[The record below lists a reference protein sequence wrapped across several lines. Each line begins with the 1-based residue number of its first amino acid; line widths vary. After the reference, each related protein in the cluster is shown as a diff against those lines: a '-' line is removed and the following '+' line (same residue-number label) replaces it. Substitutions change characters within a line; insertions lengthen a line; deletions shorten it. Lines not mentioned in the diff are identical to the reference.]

1 MIYFIF
7 QEASELRKITV
18 IILALVLIMTVAVAC
33 GNNSDEVTTTATIG
47 TQYVPVTQPT
57 TTQPSTN
64 DSSYILTTQTGQ
76 TAPWASTTRFEFT
89 DAPTQNTAPS
99 QNPTGSP
106 DYNISF
112 NVSEIP
118 APNVNTSVA
127 PSTAPVSSSGTTKAE
142 TTTTDKSAEPVS
154 LVVNSSAYG
163 DGVIY
168 IEIDPSNWDGNF
180 AAATQNITVKVNGTA
195 LATSATCSV
204 PAKKTGSIYEIKI
217 TIPAQSVNSGD
228 VVSFT
233 IPTGIVKN
241 QSGSQYNLSYS
252 TSVTV

>member
-1 MIYFIF
+1 M
-7 QEASELRKITV
+7 RKIAV
-18 IILALVLIMTVAVAC
+18 IFLALALIMSVAVAC
-33 GNNSDEVTTTATIG
+33 GKDNDEVTTTAPIG

-64 DSSYILTTQTGQ
+64 DSAYVLTTQTGQ

-89 DAPTQNTAPS
+89 DATAPTDNLTNIPTQNA
-99 QNPTGSP
+99 GSS

-118 APNVNTSVA
+118 KPNVNTSVA
-127 PSTAPVSSSGTTKAE
+127 PSTSYVASSGTTKGE
-142 TTTTDKSAEPVS
+142 TTTADKSAEPVS
-154 LVVNSSAYG
+154 LIVNSYGYG

-168 IEIDPSNWDGNF
+168 VEVDPSNWDGNF
-180 AAATQNITVKVNGTA
+180 AGGSQNITLKVNGTA
-195 LATSATCSV
+195 LATSATCTV
-204 PAKKTGSIYEIKI
+204 PSKKTGGIYEIKI
-217 TIPAQSVNSGD
+217 TVPAQSVNSGD

-252 TSVTV
+252 SSVTV

>member
-1 MIYFIF
+1 M
-7 QEASELRKITV
+7 RKITV
-18 IILALVLIMTVAVAC
+18 IVLALALIMAVAVAC
-33 GNNSDEVTTTATIG
+33 GKDSDEVTTTAPIA
-47 TQYVPVTQPT
+47 TQYIPTTQPT

-76 TAPWASTTRFEFT
+76 TAPWAATTRFEFS
-89 DAPTQNTAPS
+89 DAAAENTAPTN
-99 QNPTGSP
+99 NPTQSVNSS

-112 NVSEIP
+112 NVSEIQK
-118 APNVNTSVA
+118 PNVNTSVA
-127 PSTAPVSSSGTTKAE
+127 PSTAPPPSSGTTKGE
-142 TTTTDKSAEPVS
+142 TTTADKSAEPVS
-154 LVVNSSAYG
+154 LIVNSTAYG

-168 IEIDPSNWDGNF
+168 VEVDPSNWDGNF
-180 AAATQNITVKVNGTA
+180 AAGSQNITVKVNGTA

-204 PAKKTGSIYEIKI
+204 PSKKTGSIYEIKV

-241 QSGSQYNLSYS
+241 QAGSQYNLSYS

>member
-1 MIYFIF
+1 M
-7 QEASELRKITV
+7 RKIFAIV
-18 IILALVLIMTVAVAC
+18 SALVLIMAVAVAC
-33 GNNSDEVTTTATIG
+33 GKDSHEVTTTAPIA

-64 DSSYILTTQTGQ
+64 DSEYILTTQTGQ
-76 TAPWASTTRFEFT
+76 TAPWAATTRFEFSDVT
-89 DAPTQNTAPS
+89 TANTNPS
-99 QNPTGSP
+99 QGNTGSS

-118 APNVNTSVA
+118 KPNVNTSVA
-127 PSTAPVSSSGTTKAE
+127 PTTAPPPSSGTTKGE
-142 TTTTDKSAEPVS
+142 TTTAEKSAEPVS
-154 LVVNSSAYG
+154 LIVNSTAYG

-168 IEIDPSNWDGNF
+168 VEVDPSNWDGNF
-180 AAATQNITVKVNGTA
+180 AAGSQNITVKVNGTA

-204 PAKKTGSIYEIKI
+204 PSKKTGSIYEIKV
-217 TIPAQSVNSGD
+217 TIPEQSVASGD